1 VAIDISIGSTRG
13 NIPPGSYFIINSLLT
28 KTDILKNLKIAI
40 QKSGRLNEKSVQLLK
55 NCGLD
60 FENYK
65 SSLITTVSNFN
76 LEILFLRDDD
86 IPGYVEQGIAD
97 LGIVGENVIDETQ
110 SKVQY
115 LQRLGFGKCTL
126 KLAIAKDSP
135 IERLEDLNG
144 KSIATSYPNILQQFL
159 NDFKIKADI
168 QEISGSVE
176 IAPGL
181 GLSDAI
187 CDIVS
192 TGGTL
197 KSNGLK
203 PFADVRSSEAILIA
217 RDGIEENPIIC
228 ELLQRVQSVLRAK
241 ETKYVVLNVE
251 KKNLEQITELLHGVK
266 SPTVVPLAEEGW
278 VAVHTVISE
287 DDFWEKINKLKA
299 AGAQGI
305 VVMPIEKIIM

>member
-1 VAIDISIGSTRG
+1 MSS
-13 NIPPGSYFIINSLLT
+13 
-28 KTDILKNLKIAI
+28 LKIAI
-40 QKSGRLNEKSVQLLK
+40 QKSGRLNEKSVELLK
-55 NCGLD
+55 NCGLT

-65 SSLITTVSNFN
+65 SSLISSVSNFP

-86 IPGYVEQGIAD
+86 IPEYVQDGIAD
-97 LGIVGENVIDETQ
+97 LGIVGENVISETE
-110 SKVQY
+110 VNVHF

-126 KLAIAKDSP
+126 KIAIPNESELVQIND
-135 IERLEDLNG
+135 LEG
-144 KSIATSYPNILQQFL
+144 RAIATSYPNILKKYLSDNQI
-159 NDFKIKADI
+159 NATIRT
-168 QEISGSVE
+168 ISGSVE
-176 IAPGL
+176 ISPGL

-203 PFADVRSSEAILIA
+203 PFADVMSSEAILIGKN
-217 RDGIEENPIIC
+217 GIEKEEAVK
-228 ELLQRVQSVLRAK
+228 ELMQRIQSVLKAK
-241 ETKYVVLNVE
+241 ETKYVVLNVKRE
-251 KKNLEQITELLHGVK
+251 NLQIIVDLLPGVK

-278 VAVHTVISE
+278 VAVHTAIQE
-287 DDFWEKINKLKA
+287 RDFWEKINKLKA